1 MFAYS
6 SRDRNLS
13 FLAAAKCLK
22 RWWPGTELNRRRQP
36 FQGCA
41 LPPELPG
48 HVSRSTYPLRS
59 TRIVALRRLSWGCQ
73 PENSSTSNA
82 RNVVDYS
89 KGRRWLKVNETVD
102 DLV

>member
-36 FQGCA
+36 FQGCSR
-41 LPPELPG
+41 PELSVDSARLSIPSLPDFVLFIG
-48 HVSRSTYPLRS
+48 AKMEPSCTNLSLPRFASKSKL
-59 TRIVALRRLSWGCQ
+59 ALRGFAQIL
-73 PENSSTSNA
+73 T
-82 RNVVDYS
+82 YS
-89 KGRRWLKVNETVD
+89 L
-102 DLV
+102 

>member
-36 FQGCA
+36 FQGCSHPKLSVDSA
-41 LPPELPG
+41 RHSSEDLPDFILFTQAKMEPSRTNLSLPRFASNRHGSELAI
-48 HVSRSTYPLRS
+48 H
-59 TRIVALRRLSWGCQ
+59 
-73 PENSSTSNA
+73 
-82 RNVVDYS
+82 
-89 KGRRWLKVNETVD
+89 KVRFQRTGFDN
-102 DLV
+102 